1 MTSKD
6 LRRVV
11 LAMDSKRKDD
21 LLVSLVDAV
30 FDDFFDYSI
39 DYAEN
44 LSEIIENITGLENLS
59 EYLPELR

>member
-6 LRRVV
+6 LWRVV